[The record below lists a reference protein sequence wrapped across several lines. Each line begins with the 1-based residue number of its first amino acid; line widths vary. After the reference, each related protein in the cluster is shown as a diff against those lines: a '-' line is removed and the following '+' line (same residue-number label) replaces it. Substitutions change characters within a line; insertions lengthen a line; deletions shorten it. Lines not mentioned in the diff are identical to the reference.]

1 MTDQDLFAPE
11 VVRDPYSYYGN
22 LRETEPV
29 CWNSRHSL
37 WLLTRHDDLV
47 WMLKNPDIFSSAYI
61 ANDTRPPYPE
71 IYHDHFLY
79 FERVRNF
86 FGQMLAQN
94 DQPEHQVVRHLLHRS
109 FTPQAIES
117 WRPLV
122 AQTVESLIDQ
132 ISPGQDIDLLSEFA
146 LPLPLRVIA
155 DLLGITAPDYELIR
169 EVSEKFNQF
178 NHPEPDRMLRIDAG
192 ISELNNL
199 LEPLIRKRQGKP
211 RGDLLSDLA
220 VGVES
225 GVINMAAAVANAAL
239 ILVAGH
245 ETTINLICNGV
256 LAFARHPEQWDRLR
270 NGSGDIGR
278 LATEECLRYDGPVK
292 TTSRLLV
299 RDVVCRER
307 ELRAGE
313 RVRWATA
320 SANRDP
326 RRFQS
331 PELFDISR
339 DPNPHLSFGLGV
351 HHCLGA
357 NIARLEGQEAFMG
370 LARRFAS
377 VDLVDN
383 ELRYQPSLNA
393 RSLRELWVTLN

>member
-11 VVRDPYSYYGN
+11 VIQDPYSYYGK
-22 LRETEPV
+22 LRETDPV

-37 WLLTRHDDLV
+37 WLLTRHEDLV
-47 WMLKNPDIFSSAYI
+47 WMLKNPEVFSSAYI
-61 ANDTRPPYPE
+61 ANDTKPPYPD
-71 IYHDHFLY
+71 IHHDHFQY
-79 FERVRNF
+79 FERVRSF

-94 DQPEHQVVRHLLHRS
+94 DQPEHQIVRQLLHRS
-109 FTPQAIES
+109 FTPRAVES

-122 AQTVESLIDQ
+122 ERTVESLIDR
-132 ISPGQDIDLLSEFA
+132 IRPGREVELLSEFA

-155 DLLGITAPDYELIR
+155 NILGISEPDYELIR
-169 EVSEKFNQF
+169 EVGEKFNQI
-178 NHPEPDRMLRIDAG
+178 NHPEPDRMLRIDTG

-199 LEPLIRKRQGKP
+199 LEPLIHARQKKP
-211 RGDLLSDLA
+211 CGDVLSDFA
-220 VGVES
+220 IGVES
-225 GVINMAAAVANAAL
+225 GIINMESAVANAAL

-245 ETTINLICNGV
+245 ETTINLVCNGV
-256 LAFARHPEQWDRLR
+256 LAFARHPEQWERLR
-270 NGSGDIGR
+270 RGSGTTGR

-313 RVRWATA
+313 RVRWVTA
-320 SANRDP
+320 SGNRDP

-331 PELFDISR
+331 PDAFDISR
-339 DPNPHLSFGLGV
+339 DPNPHLGFGLGV

-357 NIARLEGQEAFMG
+357 NIARLEGQEAFLG

-377 VDLVDN
+377 VDLAEN
-383 ELRYQPSLNA
+383 ELRYQPNLNF

>member
-1 MTDQDLFAPE
+1 MSDQDLFAPE
-11 VVRDPYSYYGN
+11 VIRDPYSYYGN
-22 LRETEPV
+22 LRETDPV

-47 WMLKNPDIFSSAYI
+47 WMLKNPDVFSSAYI
-61 ANDTRPPYPE
+61 ANDTKPPYPE
-71 IYHDHFLY
+71 INRDHFRY
-79 FERVRNF
+79 FERVRSF

-94 DQPEHQVVRHLLHRS
+94 DQPEHQVVRQLLHRS
-109 FTPQAIES
+109 FTPRAVES

-122 AQTVESLIDQ
+122 ERTVESLIDR
-132 ISPGQDIDLLSEFA
+132 ISPGQEVELLSEFA

-155 DLLGITAPDYELIR
+155 DLLGISEPDYELIR
-169 EVSEKFNQF
+169 EVGEKFNQI

-192 ISELNNL
+192 IAELNDL
-199 LEPLIRKRQGKP
+199 LEPLNQERQEKP
-211 RGDLLSDLA
+211 CGDVLSDLA
-220 VGVES
+220 FGVES
-225 GVINMAAAVANAAL
+225 GKINMASAVANAAL

-256 LAFARHPEQWDRLR
+256 LAFAKHPEQWERLR
-270 NGSGDIGR
+270 SDSDSAGR

-307 ELRAGE
+307 KLWAGD
-313 RVRWATA
+313 RVRWVTA

-326 RRFQS
+326 RKFQS

-339 DPNPHLSFGLGV
+339 NPNPHLSFGLGV

-377 VDLVDN
+377 VELVEN
-383 ELRYQPSLNA
+383 ELRYQPNLNF